1 MQLSRRGAATVGGSG
16 LYNFMQQRAPSAAPT
31 HACLPL
37 SPSPSASARSP
48 TPSLPLFLSPVAHLP
63 PLALVR
69 KTVPRVID
77 IIVIVIVRKRVGSA
91 AASVSHSRYRCGQ
104 LLLTTT
110 PTVLPPWR
118 GRRGRRRRWWYRY
131 RYRENAICMESVRSS
146 LVFRFR
152 SFSSFA
158 TTGHP
163 TVFPIF
169 LPPFSSFLSLS
180 LFPSFRF
187 RSCTCM
193 DIHEG
198 GRVLYW
204 IQKPRRL
211 PSFFSIRQ
219 ELWERNSME
228 RQRKLS
234 LTDDRWMG
242 ELS

>member
-37 SPSPSASARSP
+37 SPSLPP
-48 TPSLPLFLSPVAHLP
+48 PLPVHQPLLPLFSP
-63 PLALVR
+63 PLH
-69 KTVPRVID
+69 T
-77 IIVIVIVRKRVGSA
+77 S
-91 AASVSHSRYRCGQ
+91 
-104 LLLTTT
+104 LLL
-110 PTVLPPWR
+110 PLSAKPSPGWS
-118 GRRGRRRRWWYRY
+118 
-131 RYRENAICMESVRSS
+131 ILLLSLSFESELEAR
-146 LVFRFR
+146 
-152 SFSSFA
+152 
-158 TTGHP
+158 
-163 TVFPIF
+163 
-169 LPPFSSFLSLS
+169 LPPFPIHVTVAANYFWPRHRRFYLPGGGEGGGGGGGGIGIGIEKTQYAWNRFVRPWFFVSARFLRSRPPAIPPFFQFSSLLFLPFFLSLF
-180 LFPSFRF
+180 LSFRF

-193 DIHEG
+193 NIHEG